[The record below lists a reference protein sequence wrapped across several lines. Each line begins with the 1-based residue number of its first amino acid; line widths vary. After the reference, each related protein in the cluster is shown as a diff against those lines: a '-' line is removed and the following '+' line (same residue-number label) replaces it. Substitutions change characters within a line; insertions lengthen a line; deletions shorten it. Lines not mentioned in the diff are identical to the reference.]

1 MLVRSPCP
9 PTCDGW
15 EALAHEA
22 AAQLVARL
30 HLLGD
35 SELRRGHAAH
45 SDWSHGGTRFPSLP
59 LVMGRAEAQDQGGR
73 KWRNEEALLP
83 AQESKRRDR
92 TMAARGRQVLDWH
105 RLIPLSW
112 ASISRQTPHFGEQK
126 RATAS
131 LLRKLTTASSGGALK
146 GLPHVQPRKYVQEL
160 ECGTSLTQCLLE
172 KQRAPVD
179 GGSSAREE
187 VISSLLDMGFTD
199 VHVQE
204 LLSIQPSPH
213 PQQLLAIISKLILLG
228 VNPEPVC
235 VALKKSPQ
243 LLKLPIMH
251 MEKRSSYLRKLG
263 IGEGKLKR
271 MLYCCPEIFTM
282 HQRDIDRIVK
292 YAYFR
297 MGVNHSDMVRTDFLQ
312 YSITKIRQRHTFLER
327 LGRYQTPDKKGQTQI
342 PNPLVKD
349 ILRVSEA
356 EFLSKTAY
364 STAEEFEVFK
374 KLLAREEEEESESH
388 MSGDKSTS
396 EEEEEEEEEE
406 EL

>member
-1 MLVRSPCP
+1 
-9 PTCDGW
+9 
-15 EALAHEA
+15 
-22 AAQLVARL
+22 
-30 HLLGD
+30 
-35 SELRRGHAAH
+35 
-45 SDWSHGGTRFPSLP
+45 
-59 LVMGRAEAQDQGGR
+59 
-73 KWRNEEALLP
+73 
-83 AQESKRRDR
+83 
-92 TMAARGRQVLDWH
+92 MAALGRQVLDWH

-112 ASISRQTPHFGEQK
+112 ASILRQTPHFGEQK

-179 GGSSAREE
+179 GGSSEREE
-187 VISSLLDMGFTD
+187 LISSLLDMGFTD

-213 PQQLLAIISKLILLG
+213 PQQLLAIVSKLILLG

-271 MLYCCPEIFTM
+271 VLHCCPEIFTM

-292 YAYFR
+292 VLREKCLFTVQQVTEILHRCPYVLREDPGELEYKFQYAYFR

-396 EEEEEEEEEE
+396 EEEEEEEEDEDKDE
-406 EL
+406 DEDED

>member
-1 MLVRSPCP
+1 
-9 PTCDGW
+9 
-15 EALAHEA
+15 
-22 AAQLVARL
+22 
-30 HLLGD
+30 
-35 SELRRGHAAH
+35 
-45 SDWSHGGTRFPSLP
+45 
-59 LVMGRAEAQDQGGR
+59 
-73 KWRNEEALLP
+73 
-83 AQESKRRDR
+83 
-92 TMAARGRQVLDWH
+92 MAALGRQVLDWH
-105 RLIPLSW
+105 RLISLSW

-160 ECGTSLTQCLLE
+160 ECRTSLTQCLLE

-179 GGSSAREE
+179 GGSSEREE

-213 PQQLLAIISKLILLG
+213 PQQLLAVISKLILLG

-243 LLKLPIMH
+243 LLKLPIIH

-271 MLYCCPEIFTM
+271 VLHCCPEIFTM

-292 YAYFR
+292 VLREKCLFTVQQVAEILHRCPYVLREDPGELEYKFQYAYFR

-356 EFLSKTAY
+356 EFLSRTAC

-374 KLLAREEEEESESH
+374 KLLAREEEEEYESH
-388 MSGDKSTS
+388 MPGDESSS
-396 EEEEEEEEEE
+396 EEEEEEDEDED
-406 EL
+406 

>member
-1 MLVRSPCP
+1 M
-9 PTCDGW
+9 
-15 EALAHEA
+15 
-22 AAQLVARL
+22 
-30 HLLGD
+30 
-35 SELRRGHAAH
+35 
-45 SDWSHGGTRFPSLP
+45 
-59 LVMGRAEAQDQGGR
+59 
-73 KWRNEEALLP
+73 
-83 AQESKRRDR
+83 
-92 TMAARGRQVLDWH
+92 
-105 RLIPLSW
+105 
-112 ASISRQTPHFGEQK
+112 
-126 RATAS
+126 
-131 LLRKLTTASSGGALK
+131 LRKLTTASSEGAFE
-146 GLPHVQPRKYVQEL
+146 GSPHVQPRKCVQEP
-160 ECGTSLTQCLLE
+160 ECRTSLTQCLE

-179 GGSSAREE
+179 GGSLEREE

-213 PQQLLAIISKLILLG
+213 PQQLLGITSKLILLG

-235 VALKKSPQ
+235 VILKKSPQ
-243 LLKLPIMH
+243 LLKLPVMQ

-271 MLYCCPEIFTM
+271 VLYCCPEVLTM

-292 YAYFR
+292 VLREKCLFTVHQVTEILHRCPYVLREDPDELEYKFQYAYFR
-297 MGVNHSDMVRTDFLQ
+297 MGVKHSDVVRTDFLQ

-356 EFLSKTAY
+356 EFLSRTAC
-364 STAEEFEVFK
+364 SSAEEFEVFK
-374 KLLAREEEEESESH
+374 KLLAREEEEEAESH
-388 MSGDKSTS
+388 MSGDESTS
-396 EEEEEEEEEE
+396 EEEEEEEDQDQEEE

>member
-1 MLVRSPCP
+1 
-9 PTCDGW
+9 
-15 EALAHEA
+15 
-22 AAQLVARL
+22 
-30 HLLGD
+30 
-35 SELRRGHAAH
+35 
-45 SDWSHGGTRFPSLP
+45 
-59 LVMGRAEAQDQGGR
+59 MGRAEAQDRGGR
-73 KWRNEEALLP
+73 KWRHEEALLP
-83 AQESKRRDR
+83 AQESQRRER
-92 TMAARGRQVLDWH
+92 TMAALGRQVVDWH

-131 LLRKLTTASSGGALK
+131 LLRKLTTASSGGAVK

-179 GGSSAREE
+179 GGSSEREE

-213 PQQLLAIISKLILLG
+213 PQQLLAVISKLILLG

-235 VALKKSPQ
+235 EALKKSPQ

-271 MLYCCPEIFTM
+271 VLHCCPEIFTM
-282 HQRDIDRIVK
+282 RQRDIDCIVK
-292 YAYFR
+292 VLREKCLFTVQQVTEILHRCPYVLREDPGELEYKFQR
-297 MGVNHSDMVRTDFLQ
+297 NRTPALYFLQ
-312 YSITKIRQRHTFLER
+312 Q
-327 LGRYQTPDKKGQTQI
+327 
-342 PNPLVKD
+342 
-349 ILRVSEA
+349 
-356 EFLSKTAY
+356 
-364 STAEEFEVFK
+364 EFENALELVSHHADVGVRGCPV
-374 KLLAREEEEESESH
+374 LLVS
-388 MSGDKSTS
+388 MPTLGWG
-396 EEEEEEEEEE
+396 
-406 EL
+406 